1 MTETRARMLPAE
13 GPAAVFDPADPGPF
27 AALAGERLVAVTGEA
42 AVVRT
47 QGGDLLTVRQG
58 WVVIVPDGEG
68 PVFCTPEQAE
78 VLPG

>member
-1 MTETRARMLPAE
+1 MSGMRARVIPGE
-13 GPAAVFDPADPGPF
+13 GPAAVFDPADPAEF
-27 AALAGERLVAVTGEA
+27 ARLAGPRLVGVRDGT

-47 QGGDLLTVRQG
+47 AGGDEVTAYPG
-58 WVVIVPDGEG
+58 WVVIVPEGGG